1 MSLGFLE
8 HMRVVPDH
16 RIPGMV
22 TYPLDEV
29 LLSTLVGVVC
39 GADDWEGV
47 EEVATGALD
56 WLRGFL
62 PFANGIP
69 TAQTLRKVF
78 RLLDPQALQRGFA
91 AWAAS
96 LRGEERG
103 VIAVDG
109 KTLRGSKT
117 SPDGKG
123 ALHLVS
129 AYATEAGLVLAQ
141 QAVDGK
147 SNEITAIPE
156 LLDMLNLKGAIVSID
171 AMGTQ
176 KEIAQR
182 IVDKGAD
189 YVLALKGNQT
199 SLHED
204 VALFFADPVCAADCA
219 VSAEIDAGHG
229 RIEERSCQ
237 AAEARWLAECHPDW
251 KGLRSIA
258 AVAARRIDKKTGRE
272 SLETRYFITS
282 LEPDPKAILAAVRPM
297 GAYGCKNGLGVGF
310 EGCDEVAGLEAF
322 AAGLLVD
329 APGGDGGDGT
339 QTFPVGVA
347 FGEPPCLGG
356 LATAFFDPAVAGVDL
371 GAHRTVC
378 GADRIGKEQRH
389 ILMQAGLVAFEREDI
404 IRAFVDDTLGDLL
417 LRPHGVDRHNRAL
430 EVEHVQEFRDRRD
443 LVGLSINRLLGEHQS
458 RLCLL

>member
-1 MSLGFLE
+1 MALGFLD

-29 LLSTLVGVVC
+29 LLATLVGVVC

-47 EEVATGALD
+47 EEIAEGALD

-78 RLLDPQALQRGFA
+78 RLLDTEALQRGFA

-96 LRGEERG
+96 LRAEARE

-109 KTLRGSKT
+109 KTLRGSKAA
-117 SPDGKG
+117 PDGKG

-141 QAVDGK
+141 HAVDGK

-176 KEIAQR
+176 KEIAR
-182 IVDKGAD
+182 RVVDKGAD

-204 VALFFADPVCAADCA
+204 ATLFFADPVLAASCAHTQDT
-219 VSAEIDAGHG
+219 DAGHG
-229 RIEERSCQ
+229 RIEERSCR
-237 AAEARWLAECHPDW
+237 AAEAKWLAERHPDW

-258 AVAARRIDKKTGRE
+258 AVTARRIDKKTGGE
-272 SLETRYFITS
+272 SLETRCYITS
-282 LEPDPKAILAAVRPM
+282 LGPDPKAILAATR
-297 GAYGCKNGLGVGF
+297 AHWGVESF
-310 EGCDEVAGLEAF
+310 HWTLDVTFDEDRCRTRKDASALNFAVIRHTGYNLLKADKTRGSLRRKRLRACIDPTFRTNLF
-322 AAGLLVD
+322 AA
-329 APGGDGGDGT
+329 
-339 QTFPVGVA
+339 
-347 FGEPPCLGG
+347 
-356 LATAFFDPAVAGVDL
+356 
-371 GAHRTVC
+371 
-378 GADRIGKEQRH
+378 
-389 ILMQAGLVAFEREDI
+389 
-404 IRAFVDDTLGDLL
+404 
-417 LRPHGVDRHNRAL
+417 
-430 EVEHVQEFRDRRD
+430 
-443 LVGLSINRLLGEHQS
+443 
-458 RLCLL
+458 

>member
-1 MSLGFLE
+1 MSLGFLD

-29 LLSTLVGVVC
+29 LLATLVGVVC

-47 EEVATGALD
+47 EDVATGALD

-69 TAQTLRKVF
+69 RAQTFRKVF
-78 RLLDPQALQRGFA
+78 RLLDTQALQRGFA

-96 LRGEERG
+96 LRAEARE
-103 VIAVDG
+103 VIAVD
-109 KTLRGSKT
+109 GSKT

-176 KEIAQR
+176 KEIARR

-189 YVLALKGNQT
+189 YVLALKGN
-199 SLHED
+199 
-204 VALFFADPVCAADCA
+204 
-219 VSAEIDAGHG
+219 
-229 RIEERSCQ
+229 
-237 AAEARWLAECHPDW
+237 
-251 KGLRSIA
+251 
-258 AVAARRIDKKTGRE
+258 
-272 SLETRYFITS
+272 
-282 LEPDPKAILAAVRPM
+282 
-297 GAYGCKNGLGVGF
+297 
-310 EGCDEVAGLEAF
+310 
-322 AAGLLVD
+322 
-329 APGGDGGDGT
+329 
-339 QTFPVGVA
+339 
-347 FGEPPCLGG
+347 
-356 LATAFFDPAVAGVDL
+356 
-371 GAHRTVC
+371 
-378 GADRIGKEQRH
+378 
-389 ILMQAGLVAFEREDI
+389 
-404 IRAFVDDTLGDLL
+404 
-417 LRPHGVDRHNRAL
+417 
-430 EVEHVQEFRDRRD
+430 
-443 LVGLSINRLLGEHQS
+443 
-458 RLCLL
+458 

>member
-1 MSLGFLE
+1 MSLGFLDQ
-8 HMRVVPDH
+8 MRIVPDH

-29 LLSTLVGVVC
+29 LLATLVGVVC
-39 GADDWEGV
+39 GADDWDGV
-47 EEVATGALD
+47 EEVAAGALD

-78 RLLDPQALQRGFA
+78 RLLDTEALQRGFA

-96 LRGEERG
+96 LRTQARE

-109 KTLRGSKT
+109 KTLRGTKA

-156 LLDMLNLKGAIVSID
+156 LLDLLNLKGAIVSID

-176 KEIAQR
+176 KEIARR
-182 IVDKGAD
+182 IIEKGAD

-204 VALFFADPVCAADCA
+204 AALFFADPACAPDGAA
-219 VSAEIDAGHG
+219 GAETDAGHG
-229 RIEERSCQ
+229 RIEERSCR
-237 AAEARWLAECHPDW
+237 AAEAKWLAERHPDW
-251 KGLRSIA
+251 KGLRAMA
-258 AVAARRIDKKTGRE
+258 AVTARRIDKKTGRE
-272 SLETRYFITS
+272 SLETRYYITS
-282 LEPDPKAILAAVRPM
+282 LEPDPKAILAATR
-297 GAYGCKNGLGVGF
+297 AHWGVESF
-310 EGCDEVAGLEAF
+310 HWTLDMTFDEDRCRTRKDASPLNFAVIRHTGYNILKADNSRGSLRRKRLRACIDPAFRTNLF
-322 AAGLLVD
+322 AA
-329 APGGDGGDGT
+329 
-339 QTFPVGVA
+339 
-347 FGEPPCLGG
+347 
-356 LATAFFDPAVAGVDL
+356 
-371 GAHRTVC
+371 
-378 GADRIGKEQRH
+378 
-389 ILMQAGLVAFEREDI
+389 
-404 IRAFVDDTLGDLL
+404 
-417 LRPHGVDRHNRAL
+417 
-430 EVEHVQEFRDRRD
+430 
-443 LVGLSINRLLGEHQS
+443 
-458 RLCLL
+458 

>member
-1 MSLGFLE
+1 MSLGFLD

-22 TYPLDEV
+22 LYPLDEV
-29 LLSTLVGVVC
+29 LLATLVGVVC

-47 EEVATGALD
+47 EEIATGALD

-62 PFANGIP
+62 PFANGIA

-78 RLLDPQALQRGFA
+78 RLLDTQALQRGFA

-96 LRGEERG
+96 LRAEARE

-117 SPDGKG
+117 APDGKS

-141 QAVDGK
+141 RAVDGK

-176 KEIAQR
+176 KEIARR
-182 IVDKGAD
+182 IADKGAD

-204 VALFFADPVCAADCA
+204 AALFFTDPVCAAGCA
-219 VSAEIDAGHG
+219 VSAETDAGHG
-229 RIEERSCQ
+229 RIEERRCR
-237 AAEARWLAECHPDW
+237 AAEASWLAERHPDW
-251 KGLRSIA
+251 KGLQSIA
-258 AVAARRIDKKTGRE
+258 AVTARRIDKKTGAD
-272 SLETRYFITS
+272 SIETRYYITS
-282 LEPDPKAILAAVRPM
+282 LKPDPKLILAAVRAHW
-297 GAYGCKNGLGVGF
+297 GIENNFHWTLDVTF
-310 EGCDEVAGLEAF
+310 DEDRCRTRKDASPLNFAVIRHAGYN
-322 AAGLLVD
+322 LLKADKTRGSLRRKRLRACV
-329 APGGDGGDGT
+329 
-339 QTFPVGVA
+339 
-347 FGEPPCLGG
+347 
-356 LATAFFDPAVAGVDL
+356 DPAFRTKLFAG
-371 GAHRTVC
+371 
-378 GADRIGKEQRH
+378 
-389 ILMQAGLVAFEREDI
+389 
-404 IRAFVDDTLGDLL
+404 
-417 LRPHGVDRHNRAL
+417 
-430 EVEHVQEFRDRRD
+430 
-443 LVGLSINRLLGEHQS
+443 
-458 RLCLL
+458 

>member
-1 MSLGFLE
+1 MSLGFLDR
-8 HMRVVPDH
+8 MRVVPDH

-22 TYPLDEV
+22 TYPLNEV
-29 LLSTLVGVVC
+29 LLATLVGVVC

-47 EEVATGALD
+47 EEVATAALD

-78 RLLDPQALQRGFA
+78 RLLDTEALQRGFA

-96 LRGEERG
+96 LRAEARQ

-141 QAVDGK
+141 RAVDGK

-156 LLDMLNLKGAIVSID
+156 LLDMLNLKGTIVTID

-176 KEIAQR
+176 KEIAR
-182 IVDKGAD
+182 SIVDKKAD

-204 VALFFADPVCAADCA
+204 AALFFADPVLAESCAQTQ
-219 VSAEIDAGHG
+219 ETDAGHG
-229 RIEERSCQ
+229 RVEERSCRS
-237 AAEARWLAECHPDW
+237 AEAKWLAERHPNW

-258 AVAARRIDKKTGRE
+258 AVTARRIDKKTGGE
-272 SLETRYFITS
+272 SRETRYYITS
-282 LEPDPKAILAAVRPM
+282 LDPDPKAILAATRAHWGIESFHWTLDVT
-297 GAYGCKNGLGVGF
+297 F
-310 EGCDEVAGLEAF
+310 DEDRCRTRKDASAMNF
-322 AAGLLVD
+322 AVIRHTGYNLLKAD
-329 APGGDGGDGT
+329 KTRGSLRRKRLRA
-339 QTFPVGVA
+339 
-347 FGEPPCLGG
+347 CI
-356 LATAFFDPAVAGVDL
+356 DPAF
-371 GAHRTVC
+371 RTNLF
-378 GADRIGKEQRH
+378 A
-389 ILMQAGLVAFEREDI
+389 
-404 IRAFVDDTLGDLL
+404 
-417 LRPHGVDRHNRAL
+417 P
-430 EVEHVQEFRDRRD
+430 
-443 LVGLSINRLLGEHQS
+443 
-458 RLCLL
+458 

>member
-1 MSLGFLE
+1 MSLGFLD

-16 RIPGMV
+16 RIRGMV

-29 LLSTLVGVVC
+29 LLATLVGVVC

-78 RLLDPQALQRGFA
+78 RLLDTEALQRGFA

-96 LRGEERG
+96 LRAEAARE
-103 VIAVDG
+103 VITVEG

-123 ALHLVS
+123 ALHVVS

-141 QAVDGK
+141 RAVDGK

-176 KEIAQR
+176 KEIARR

-204 VALFFADPVCAADCA
+204 AALFFADPVCAAECTA
-219 VSAEIDAGHG
+219 HAETDAGHG
-229 RIEERSCQ
+229 RIEERRRG
-237 AAEARWLAECHPDW
+237 E
-251 KGLRSIA
+251 
-258 AVAARRIDKKTGRE
+258 VARRTP
-272 SLETRYFITS
+272 S
-282 LEPDPKAILAAVRPM
+282 
-297 GAYGCKNGLGVGF
+297 GVG
-310 EGCDEVAGLEAF
+310 GPAF
-322 AAGLLVD
+322 ARRRHRPTHRQENRPRKPRDPLLYPVYPTTRNSLGFMMRKLSVT
-329 APGGDGGDGT
+329 ALRNSRHRVGT
-339 QTFPVGVA
+339 SWRRKPSVA
-347 FGEPPCLGG
+347 SAKSL
-356 LATAFFDPAVAGVDL
+356 
-371 GAHRTVC
+371 
-378 GADRIGKEQRH
+378 
-389 ILMQAGLVAFEREDI
+389 
-404 IRAFVDDTLGDLL
+404 
-417 LRPHGVDRHNRAL
+417 
-430 EVEHVQEFRDRRD
+430 
-443 LVGLSINRLLGEHQS
+443 
-458 RLCLL
+458 

>member
-1 MSLGFLE
+1 MSVGFLD
-8 HMRVVPDH
+8 HMRIVPDH
-16 RIPGMV
+16 RIAGMV

-29 LLSTLVGVVC
+29 LLATLVGVVC
-39 GADDWEGV
+39 GADDWDGV
-47 EEVATGALD
+47 EEVATGALN

-62 PFANGIP
+62 PFSNGVP

-78 RLLDPQALQRGFA
+78 RLLDAQALQRGFA

-96 LRGEERG
+96 LRAEARE
-103 VIAVDG
+103 VIAIDG

-176 KEIAQR
+176 KEIARR

-204 VALFFADPVCAADCA
+204 AALFFSDPVCAADCA
-219 VSAEIDAGHG
+219 VSADTEAGHG
-229 RIEERSCQ
+229 RIEERSCR
-237 AAEARWLAECHPDW
+237 AAEAEWLAERHPDW
-251 KGLRSIA
+251 KDLRSLA
-258 AVAARRIDKKTGRE
+258 AVTARRIDKRTGRE
-272 SLETRYFITS
+272 SLETRYYITS
-282 LEPDPKAILAAVRPM
+282 LQPDPRAILAATR
-297 GAYGCKNGLGVGF
+297 AHWGVEIF
-310 EGCDEVAGLEAF
+310 HWTLDVTFDEDRCRTRKDASPLNFAVIRHTGYNLLKADNSPGSMRRKRLRACIDPAFRTKLF
-322 AAGLLVD
+322 AA
-329 APGGDGGDGT
+329 
-339 QTFPVGVA
+339 
-347 FGEPPCLGG
+347 
-356 LATAFFDPAVAGVDL
+356 
-371 GAHRTVC
+371 
-378 GADRIGKEQRH
+378 
-389 ILMQAGLVAFEREDI
+389 
-404 IRAFVDDTLGDLL
+404 
-417 LRPHGVDRHNRAL
+417 
-430 EVEHVQEFRDRRD
+430 
-443 LVGLSINRLLGEHQS
+443 
-458 RLCLL
+458 

>member
-1 MSLGFLE
+1 MSLGFLD

-29 LLSTLVGVVC
+29 LLATLVGVVC

-62 PFANGIP
+62 PFADGVP

-78 RLLDPQALQRGFA
+78 RLLDTQALQRGFA

-96 LRGEERG
+96 LRAEARE

-117 SPDGKG
+117 APDGKG
-123 ALHLVS
+123 ALHVVS

-141 QAVDGK
+141 RAVEGK
-147 SNEITAIPE
+147 SNEITAIPD

-176 KEIAQR
+176 KEIARR

-199 SLHED
+199 RLHED
-204 VALFFADPVCAADCA
+204 AALFFADPICAAECA
-219 VSAEIDAGHG
+219 ARAETDAGHG
-229 RIEERSCQ
+229 RIEERGCR
-237 AAEARWLAECHPDW
+237 AGEAKWLAKRHPEW
-251 KGLRSIA
+251 EGLRSIA

-272 SLETRYFITS
+272 SLETRYYITS
-282 LEPDPKAILAAVRPM
+282 LEPDPRAILAATRAHWGVESFHWTLDVTFDEDRCRTRKDASALNFAVIRHTGYNIL
-297 GAYGCKNGLGVGF
+297 GADKTKGSMRRKRLRACLDPAFPTNL
-310 EGCDEVAGLEAF
+310 F
-322 AAGLLVD
+322 AA
-329 APGGDGGDGT
+329 
-339 QTFPVGVA
+339 
-347 FGEPPCLGG
+347 
-356 LATAFFDPAVAGVDL
+356 
-371 GAHRTVC
+371 
-378 GADRIGKEQRH
+378 
-389 ILMQAGLVAFEREDI
+389 
-404 IRAFVDDTLGDLL
+404 
-417 LRPHGVDRHNRAL
+417 
-430 EVEHVQEFRDRRD
+430 
-443 LVGLSINRLLGEHQS
+443 
-458 RLCLL
+458 

>member
-1 MSLGFLE
+1 MSLGFLD

-22 TYPLDEV
+22 IYPLDE
-29 LLSTLVGVVC
+29 LLFATLVGVVC

-69 TAQTLRKVF
+69 TAQTLRQVF
-78 RLLDPQALQRGFA
+78 RLLDSEALQRGFA

-96 LRGEERG
+96 LRVEARE

-141 QAVDGK
+141 RAVDGK

-176 KEIAQR
+176 KEIARR

-204 VALFFADPVCAADCA
+204 AALFFVDPICAAACA
-219 VSAEIDAGHG
+219 MSAETDAGHG
-229 RIEERSCQ
+229 RIEERSCRV
-237 AAEARWLAECHPDW
+237 AKADWLAERHPDW
-251 KGLRSIA
+251 KDLRSIA
-258 AVAARRIDKKTGRE
+258 AVTARRIDKKTGRE
-272 SLETRYFITS
+272 SLETRYYITS
-282 LEPDPKAILAAVRPM
+282 LEPDPKAILAAVRAHWGIENNLHWTM
-297 GAYGCKNGLGVGF
+297 DVTL
-310 EGCDEVAGLEAF
+310 DEDRCRTRKDASSLNFAVIRHTGYNILSADKTRGSLRRKRLRACIDPAFRTNLF
-322 AAGLLVD
+322 AA
-329 APGGDGGDGT
+329 
-339 QTFPVGVA
+339 
-347 FGEPPCLGG
+347 
-356 LATAFFDPAVAGVDL
+356 
-371 GAHRTVC
+371 
-378 GADRIGKEQRH
+378 
-389 ILMQAGLVAFEREDI
+389 
-404 IRAFVDDTLGDLL
+404 
-417 LRPHGVDRHNRAL
+417 
-430 EVEHVQEFRDRRD
+430 
-443 LVGLSINRLLGEHQS
+443 
-458 RLCLL
+458 

>member
-1 MSLGFLE
+1 MSLGFLD

-29 LLSTLVGVVC
+29 LLATLVGVVC
-39 GADDWEGV
+39 GANDWEGV
-47 EEVATGALD
+47 EEVATGALQ
-56 WLRGFL
+56 WLCGFL

-78 RLLDPQALQRGFA
+78 RLLDTQALQRGFA

-96 LRGEERG
+96 MRAEARE
-103 VIAVDG
+103 VIGVDG

-147 SNEITAIPE
+147 SNEITAIPD

-176 KEIAQR
+176 KEIARR

-204 VALFFADPVCAADCA
+204 AALFFADPVCAADCP
-219 VSAEIDAGHG
+219 VSAETDAGHG
-229 RIEERSCQ
+229 RIEERSCR
-237 AAEARWLAECHPDW
+237 AAEASWLAERHPEW
-251 KGLRSIA
+251 KDLRSIA
-258 AVAARRIDKKTGRE
+258 AVTARRIDKKTGRE
-272 SLETRYFITS
+272 SLETRYYITS
-282 LEPDPKAILAAVRPM
+282 LQPDPKAILGATRAHWGIEIFHWTLDVTFDEDRCRTRKDASPLNFAVIRHSGYNLLSADKSRGSLRRKRLRACIDP
-297 GAYGCKNGLGVGF
+297 AFRTKL
-310 EGCDEVAGLEAF
+310 F
-322 AAGLLVD
+322 AA
-329 APGGDGGDGT
+329 
-339 QTFPVGVA
+339 
-347 FGEPPCLGG
+347 
-356 LATAFFDPAVAGVDL
+356 
-371 GAHRTVC
+371 
-378 GADRIGKEQRH
+378 
-389 ILMQAGLVAFEREDI
+389 
-404 IRAFVDDTLGDLL
+404 
-417 LRPHGVDRHNRAL
+417 
-430 EVEHVQEFRDRRD
+430 
-443 LVGLSINRLLGEHQS
+443 
-458 RLCLL
+458 